1 MTTSWG
7 AGPSAVPLSVVRGGL
22 HRFVTERLGQAIA
35 SGELVEGQQIVPE
48 ELGAE
53 LDVSRTVI
61 REALRVLTEKGMV
74 KASPRSGTRVTNI
87 DRWTLLDP
95 DVIMWRVNGPQR
107 DVQLRELIS
116 LRFGVEPLA
125 AHGAAKS
132 ASKEDIAD
140 LREQTEKMRDAV
152 ETSDVAAFTRAD
164 IAFHSRILASSGNL
178 IYRQFARPIEAVLLA
193 RQNLDM
199 MPPQIDSAV
208 FTHHREIVDAIEAGD
223 DDRAETLT
231 REMIAVARDE
241 VFAEAARQDDA
252 R

>member
-1 MTTSWG
+1 MTSTWG
-7 AGPSAVPLSVVRGGL
+7 AGHSAVPLPVVRGGL
-22 HRFVTERLGQAIA
+22 HRLVTERLGQAIT
-35 SGELVEGQQIVPE
+35 SGELVEGQQIVPD

-61 REALRVLTEKGMV
+61 REALRVLAEKGLV
-74 KASPRSGTRVTNI
+74 TASPRTGTRVTNI
-87 DRWTLLDP
+87 DRWSLLDP

-107 DVQLRELIS
+107 EVQLRELIS

-125 AHGAAKS
+125 AHGAAES

-140 LREQTEKMRDAV
+140 LRKATEKMRDAI
-152 ETSDVAAFTRAD
+152 ETSDVVAFTRAD
-164 IAFHSRILASSGNL
+164 MVFHGRILASSGNL

-193 RQNLDM
+193 RQDLGM
-199 MPPQIDSAV
+199 MPPQIDNSV
-208 FTHHREIVDAIEAGD
+208 FTHHCEIVDAIEAGD
-223 DDRAETLT
+223 GERAEALT